1 MSEKGGPRDDDPRV
15 LRSRAAAVEA
25 ATALFLEH
33 GYERTTMDEIADA
46 AGLTKR
52 TLYNN
57 FEDKAALFTQVIGDV
72 TASAQRFADELDAE
86 FFDAV
91 ADDLP
96 AGLTDLARR
105 LALAIMRPPVVA
117 LRRLLAGDAASFPDL
132 ATDYFDRAPGRVLDV
147 LTVGFRRLH
156 DAGRLRVDDARI
168 AAEQFAY
175 LVVGAPLDRA
185 VLVGTIPP
193 RQHVLARADA
203 GVETFLAR
211 YGTDPSPRAGPT

>member
-1 MSEKGGPRDDDPRV
+1 MSEEGGHRDVDPRV

-25 ATALFLEH
+25 ATVLFLEN
-33 GYERTTMDEIADA
+33 GYERTTMDEIADE

-57 FEDKAALFTQVIGDV
+57 FEDKAALFTQAIDEV
-72 TASAQRFADELDAE
+72 TASAQSFADQLDAA

-105 LALAIMRPPVVA
+105 LALAIMRPPVIA
-117 LRRLLAGDAASFPDL
+117 LRRLLVGDAASFPEL
-132 ATDYFDRAPGRVLDV
+132 ATDYFDRAPGRVLDA
-147 LTVGFRRLH
+147 LTVGFRRLD
-156 DAGRLRVDDARI
+156 DAGRLHVDDARI

-185 VLVGTIPP
+185 ILVGTIPS

-211 YGTDPSPRAGPT
+211 YAIDPPPREGTT